1 VHGASTFSITT
12 FSILTLG
19 LESLYESLEGLYV
32 TLSIEGLY
40 VTLSIEG
47 IYVTLSIEGLNVT
60 LSISDTQH
68 NNDLP

>member
-1 VHGASTFSITT
+1 MVHGASTFSITT

-19 LESLYESLEGLYV
+19 LEGLYESLEGL
-32 TLSIEGLY
+32 
-40 VTLSIEG
+40 
-47 IYVTLSIEGLNVT
+47 YVTLSIEGLNVT

>member
-1 VHGASTFSITT
+1 MVHGASTFSITT

-19 LESLYESLEGLYV
+19 LEGLYESLEGLYL

-40 VTLSIEG
+40 VTLS
-47 IYVTLSIEGLNVT
+47 TEGLNVT

-68 NNDLP
+68 KRHSA